1 MGLSSGVLLSVL
13 ALSSGLQWKPL
24 EINSQILV
32 RVHDTARIGA
42 EARDRALKA
51 AGEIL
56 AAAGIPVRWH
66 ICDRIGLELPAS
78 CLQPLRL
85 GERVIQLVRSQVLE
99 PSPGWIPLGEA
110 FIDRTTR
117 TGVLAK
123 IYADRVQAMAR
134 KVRFSP
140 DVLFGRAIA
149 HELGHLLLGNPQH
162 SKQGLM
168 RSEWSQRE
176 IMRDWPPDWRF
187 SAEETANLRASLAV
201 AVGHDRT
208 TALREQR

>member
-13 ALSSGLQWKPL
+13 ALSSGIQWKPL

-32 RVHDTARIGA
+32 RVHDTAGIGVA
-42 EARDRALKA
+42 ARDRALRA

-66 ICDRIGLELPAS
+66 LCDRIDSELPPS

-85 GERVIQLVRSQVLE
+85 GERVIQLVRSKEVE
-99 PSPGWIPLGEA
+99 PSPGWVPLGEA
-110 FIDRTTR
+110 FIDRMTR

-134 KVRFSP
+134 QVRSNP

-149 HELGHLLLGNPQH
+149 HELGHLLLGSPQH
-162 SKQGLM
+162 SDRGLM
-168 RSEWSQRE
+168 RSQWSQRE
-176 IMRDWPPDWRF
+176 ISRNSPGDWTF
-187 SAEETANLRASLAV
+187 SAEETASLRATLAV
-201 AVGHDRT
+201 AVAHDRT
-208 TALREQR
+208 TAVRDQR